1 MKKCAIVLFSIF
13 ILFSCGTRKVQIEKV
28 KEDIKKDSVSQIV
41 ENKTLEVKNDI
52 VSTNEAEETEIVAVD
67 TSKAIV
73 INGVSYKN
81 AIIRHKKSKV
91 NTIDKTIKKAS
102 QNALKR
108 TEVKGEFHKQ
118 LFIKQSDKTSFT
130 YYWLLLLLIIP
141 LYYLFKKY
149 RDKIWFV

>member
-1 MKKCAIVLFSIF
+1 MKKYAIVLFSIL
-13 ILFSCGTRKVQIEKV
+13 ILFSCGTRKVQIEKA
-28 KEDIKKDSVSQIV
+28 KEDVKKDSVSQIV

-52 VSTNEAEETEIVAVD
+52 VSTNEAEEIEIVAVD
-67 TSKAIV
+67 TSKVIV

-108 TEVKGEFHKQ
+108 TEVKREFHKQ
-118 LFIKQSDKTSFT
+118 LFVKQSDKTSFP

-149 RDKIWFV
+149 KDKIWFV